1 MKKSLSELTTLI
13 NAPLD
18 ENNEVIFANPWEAK
32 AFALVVQMHQE
43 KRYTWTEWANQL
55 SFEISESNKKN
66 EKEEDYYLLWLKAA
80 ETLVV
85 TKGLCGKNELLSRK
99 KALLQTQEK
108 LTEFDNHNHG
118 NE

>member
-1 MKKSLSELTTLI
+1 MEKSPSELVALVD
-13 NAPLD
+13 APLD

-55 SFEISESNKKN
+55 SHEIKESNTLN

-80 ETLVV
+80 EELVV
-85 TKGLCGKNELLSRK
+85 TKGLCAKDELSSRK
-99 KALLQTQEK
+99 ESLLRTQEA
-108 LTEFDNHNHG
+108 LEETAGHEHSTG
-118 NE
+118 